1 MTKMTWLR
9 KILGLPE
16 PGDGLNKDN
25 KPEHEETLEEW
36 KLDVENKFLKVHGN
50 KVNED
55 PYVTY
60 FFKYCQCCYDFR
72 PGACFHK
79 SGIIKSENMLECSEL
94 RINMKKLDE
103 RK

>member
-1 MTKMTWLR
+1 MVELLTTIRR
-9 KILGLPE
+9 KIFGVPTPSEL
-16 PGDGLNKDN
+16 DKDVY
-25 KPEHEETLEEW
+25 EQEETLEEW

-72 PGACFHK
+72 PGACFHE

-94 RINMKKLDE
+94 RVNIKKLDG

>member
-1 MTKMTWLR
+1 MFDPAAALAR
-9 KILGLPE
+9 I
-16 PGDGLNKDN
+16 LNKHKETYDI
-25 KPEHEETLEEW
+25 KESKQEETLEEW
-36 KLDVENKFLKVHGN
+36 KLDVENKFLKVRGN

-72 PGACFHK
+72 PGACFHE

-94 RINMKKLDE
+94 RVNIKKLDNI
-103 RK
+103 